1 MPVTRLLRGPNAVAE
16 AGQAIVCVGLELEAD
31 IVLKQFARDISGP
44 NVAGLSEIVG
54 QGCRGFVSFGL
65 AGALSPEL
73 RAGDSVVASVIVS
86 RNETFPTDDIWSSRL
101 LSAVPAAIY
110 GPIAGADLAVVRRAA
125 RGELGLRSGAIA
137 VDTESHTIAGF
148 AAAHS
153 LPLVAIRVVIDPVH
167 RNVPLSALACIS
179 TDGATKLSRLARLL
193 LGRPADMLGIVRLCA
208 DWRAARA
215 ALVRSCKG
223 LGASICGDQLQA
235 SPIGYSRPPGGSS

>member
-1 MPVTRLLRGPNAVAE
+1 MPVTRLLRGPDAVAE

-31 IVLKQFARDISGP
+31 ILVKQFATRISGA
-44 NVAGLSEIVG
+44 NVAGLSKIVR

-73 RAGDSVVASVIVS
+73 RAGDIVVASAIVS
-86 RNETFPTDDIWSSRL
+86 GNERFPTDDVWSSRL

-110 GPIAGADLAVVRRAA
+110 GPIAGADLAVVARAA
-125 RGELGLRSGAIA
+125 RGELGLGSGAIA
-137 VDTESHTIAGF
+137 VDTESHIIAGL
-148 AAAHS
+148 AAAHL

-179 TDGATKLSRLARLL
+179 NDGATKLSRLARLL
-193 LGRPADMLGIVRLCA
+193 LGRPLDALGIIRLCA

-215 ALVRSCKG
+215 ALVKSCEG
-223 LGASICGDQLQA
+223 LGASLCRDQLKA
-235 SPIGYSRPPGGSS
+235 SA